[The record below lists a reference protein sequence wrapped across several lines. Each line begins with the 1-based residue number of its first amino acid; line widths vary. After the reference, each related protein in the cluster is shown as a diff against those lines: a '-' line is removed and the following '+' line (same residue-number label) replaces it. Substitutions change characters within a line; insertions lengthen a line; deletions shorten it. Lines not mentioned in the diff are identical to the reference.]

1 MMQPSYNT
9 PVAQVVELLGGSSLV
24 RQSIH
29 NELDLLALAARG
41 LSMQSLRAL
50 QRRMQF
56 SNKEISEFLDVSE
69 STLLRRQQN
78 KRALTRDES
87 EKTIQLSAVMA
98 KGISVFEDEDDF
110 RHWLETPNPA
120 LGGIEPK
127 DLLASSIGREQV
139 RELLVRIQYGI
150 YS

>member
-1 MMQPSYNT
+1 MLQAHTT
-9 PVAQVVELLGGSSLV
+9 PVAKVVELLGGSSLV
-24 RQSIH
+24 RQAVH

-41 LSMQSLRAL
+41 LSIQSLRAL

-69 STLLRRQQN
+69 STLQRRQQT
-78 KRALTRDES
+78 KRALTRDEG
-87 EKTIQLSAVMA
+87 EKAIQLSSVMA
-98 KGISVFEDEDDF
+98 KGISVFEDEEDF
-110 RHWLETPNPA
+110 RHWLETPNVA

-127 DLLASSIGREQV
+127 ELLGSSIGREQV
-139 RELLVRIQYGI
+139 REILLRIQYGI